1 MNLPDIDEM
10 FPQSEPIL
18 FSNCSF
24 SGCST
29 EIYVGDEVI
38 DHAGYLFCDGVCE
51 HNEFLKSGLS
61 RKVRAGE

>member
-1 MNLPDIDEM
+1 MTNLPDINKM
-10 FPQSEPIL
+10 FPQDEPIL
-18 FSNCSF
+18 FSKCTFCS
-24 SGCST
+24 S
-29 EIYVGDEVI
+29 EIYIGDEVI